1 VKILG
6 ESFFSAR
13 PGSEPVWAA
22 HINSTQLREA
32 VNIRINYLTGITK
45 GKVDRWIVNNQLL
58 HGRYYEDRLGDKQ
71 FSQQLFKA
79 IGAADPFAELIL
91 NDLDVVATGNHN
103 LGYVDQINAFK
114 EANVGLKGVGIIGRF
129 ADNIKPD
136 ITLVKGRLDKLAET
150 GLPLW
155 ITGLTIGSTD
165 VHEKADCTHVTQSLT
180 SGTSFTVRGFHGD
193 YAAVVYYKGKPL
205 QRSSFTLGKA
215 DRTVTIDVT
224 STTTIQLPPIVDPFA
239 PQDID
244 FATSSLNL
252 QTIGHGTSTS
262 QSQQLQCVSRRSA
275 VSEVGDEKTATVSCN
290 AGEVLTGCS
299 SFSTNNDWQRDGE
312 QVTFVNGKAVCTAF
326 NGYYSSAGVQ
336 AEARCCS
343 LRTLQC
349 RYRTAGPS
357 GTGERD
363 EVIIPCADTEY
374 PLGCGTW
381 TFEAESAGTI
391 FTSTFCVGQNDDIV
405 VGVYGFASCCQATPS
420 LHCITMYSE
429 FSGPNVGDRALLT
442 CPSEYSFTLTGCNVH
457 APNGR
462 GAGAFIE

>member
-1 VKILG
+1 FNNIFIYLTNKLWYDIYIITHSYTRALVLKTTTTVDPMDSLCPRMSVPTTLYVHECLRYVAMCYVFRVEDVIRL
-6 ESFFSAR
+6 FFSH
-13 PGSEPVWAA
+13 PSVEGISIAA
-22 HINSTQLREA
+22 FWDHEIHPNYALMHGYSFTLNEA
-32 VNIRINYLTGITK
+32 
-45 GKVDRWIVNNQLL
+45 GKRYQRLL
-58 HGRYYEDRLGDKQ
+58 KQ
-71 FSQQLFKA
+71 DWS
-79 IGAADPFAELIL
+79 
-91 NDLDVVATGNHN
+91 
-103 LGYVDQINAFK
+103 
-114 EANVGLKGVGIIGRF
+114 
-129 ADNIKPD
+129 
-136 ITLVKGRLDKLAET
+136 
-150 GLPLW
+150 
-155 ITGLTIGSTD
+155 
-165 VHEKADCTHVTQSLT
+165 THVTRPLT
-180 SGTSFTVRGFHGD
+180 SGTSFTVRGFQGD
-193 YAAVVYYKGKPL
+193 YTAVVYYKGKPV
-205 QRSSFTLGKA
+205 QRSTFTLGKA

-239 PQDID
+239 PQDVD

-275 VSEVGDEKTATVSCN
+275 VSEVGDEKTASVSCN

-312 QVTFVNGKAVCTAF
+312 QVTFSNGKAVCTAF

-363 EVIIPCADTEY
+363 EVIIPCADSEY

-391 FTSTFCVGQNDDIV
+391 FTSSFCVGQNDDTV

-462 GAGAFIE
+462 GAGAFIEAINGVDTCVAINGFPRFGGENGVQGVAACCRVVV